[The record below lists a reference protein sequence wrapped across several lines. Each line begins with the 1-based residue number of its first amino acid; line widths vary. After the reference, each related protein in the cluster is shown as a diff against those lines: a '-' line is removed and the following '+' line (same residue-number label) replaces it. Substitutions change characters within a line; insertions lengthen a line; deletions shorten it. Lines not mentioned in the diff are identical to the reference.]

1 MRKQQLTY
9 TSRKGLKQFA
19 YIPAKNP
26 LTTRQKQILILS
38 IQGLSSSEVSSALG
52 IELQTVSST
61 KGNIYRKLGCNCI
74 ETAIEIAIK
83 NGYIEKD

>member
-9 TSRKGLKQFA
+9 KDKKGLERFA

-38 IQGLSSSEVSSALG
+38 IQGLSSKQTAEALG
-52 IELQTVSST
+52 LKLNTVNT
-61 KGNIYRKLGCNCI
+61 NKKNIYKTLECNRI
-74 ETAIEIAIK
+74 KTAINIAI
-83 NGYIEKD
+83 NSGYIERD

>member
-9 TSRKGLKQFA
+9 KDKKGLERLA

-26 LTTRQKQILILS
+26 LTTRQKQVLILS
-38 IQGLSSSEVSSALG
+38 IQGLSSKEVSSALG
-52 IELQTVSST
+52 IELETVSST
-61 KGNIYRKLGCNCI
+61 KRNIYQKLGCNRI
-74 ETAIEIAIK
+74 EIAIEIAIK